1 MVNIPNQPSPL
12 QAMTVNG
19 TYLESIISG
28 YRTLTVEGRETL
40 SLDIETINTNI
51 RNGAKY
57 KRRRIASR
65 TIFVNFAI
73 KDTTPEGF
81 AAKFNALKQYLYGIE
96 EARLIFDDEPDK
108 FFTGT
113 FRMVTATY
121 TGLTSTGRIEILCA
135 DPFKYSLTEYTANAV
150 NGEISVNY
158 GGTYPAH
165 PVLTAQSATHDCGFY
180 SFEDEDGHLLQIG
193 NPEEEDQEEEP
204 TDRVVA
210 SIDANFGTNYYP
222 SSAPYDTA
230 VWNRGWARLLYGY
243 ETESQG
249 FRASQAYIYSLPGYP
264 GGDPNTFFGGA
275 LGANIDA
282 SPNFSCSFLHW
293 FEPSGNQGGGFDLYI
308 NNSGGGNIAGV
319 CIRRNKGDVIKAYL
333 IVKGNVVKTMSYSL
347 ASNPFGTVWHTETIS
362 KTLGTVSFNVGG
374 TTFSV
379 TDPDLADHSYDARN
393 VSFIIYK
400 QPGADQIGTNNAL
413 KNIQFRGYASTWVN
427 VENVIPRGGLVSV
440 DTGSG
445 EISVNDDTQPNLGSI
460 NNDFED
466 FELTAGENVITCSS
480 SGWVDDAAYTMKYR
494 EVYL

>member
-19 TYLESIISG
+19 TYLESVISG

-40 SLDIETINTNI
+40 GLDIETINTNI

-113 FRMVTATY
+113 FRTVTAAY

-158 GGTYPAH
+158 SGTYPAH

-180 SFEDEDGHLLQIG
+180 SFSDQDGHLIQIG
-193 NPEEEDQEEEP
+193 NPDEEDREEIPDDDYAYE
-204 TDRVVA
+204 
-210 SIDANFGTNYYP
+210 SIDANFGSNYEPY
-222 SSAPYDTA
+222 APTWHPGD
-230 VWNRGWARLLYGY
+230 ARLLYGY
-243 ETESQG
+243 ETGSIG
-249 FRASQAYIYSLPGYP
+249 FRSAPAYVYALPELPG
-264 GGDPNTFFGGA
+264 GEPNTYFGPA
-275 LGANIDA
+275 LGATTNKL
-282 SPNFSCSFLHW
+282 PNFTCSFLHW
-293 FEPSGNQGGGFDLYI
+293 FEPSGNQGGGFDIYF
-308 NNSGGGNIAGV
+308 NNTGGGNICGV

-347 ASNPFGTVWHTETIS
+347 ANNPFGSVWHTETIA

-379 TDPDLADHSYDARN
+379 TDPDLADRSYDIKN
-393 VSFIIYK
+393 ISFVIYK
-400 QPGADQIGTNNAL
+400 QPGADQIGANNAL
-413 KNIQFRGYASTWVN
+413 KNIQYRGYPNTSIDFHN
-427 VENVIPRGGLVSV
+427 IIPMRGLVEV

-445 EISVNDDTQPNLGSI
+445 EISVNGDAQPDIGSI
-460 NNDFED
+460 YNGFEG
-466 FELTAGENVITCSS
+466 FKLAAGENTIACSS
-480 SGWVDDAAYTMKYR
+480 SGWVDDAVYTMRYR

>member
-19 TYLESIISG
+19 TYLESVISG

-81 AAKFNALKQYLYGIE
+81 AAKFNTLKQYLYGIE

-113 FRMVTATY
+113 FRTVTATY
-121 TGLTSTGRIEILCA
+121 TGLTSTGRIEILCP

-180 SFEDEDGHLLQIG
+180 SFEDEDGHLIQIG

-243 ETESQG
+243 EIESQG
-249 FRASQAYIYSLPGYP
+249 FYAEPAYIYALPGYP
-264 GGDPNTFFGGA
+264 GGDPNTLFGGA

-319 CIRRNKGDVIKAYL
+319 CIRRNLED
-333 IVKGNVVKTMSYSL
+333 T
-347 ASNPFGTVWHTETIS
+347 
-362 KTLGTVSFNVGG
+362 
-374 TTFSV
+374 
-379 TDPDLADHSYDARN
+379 RN
-393 VSFIIYK
+393 S
-400 QPGADQIGTNNAL
+400 QL
-413 KNIQFRGYASTWVN
+413 
-427 VENVIPRGGLVSV
+427 
-440 DTGSG
+440 
-445 EISVNDDTQPNLGSI
+445 
-460 NNDFED
+460 
-466 FELTAGENVITCSS
+466 
-480 SGWVDDAAYTMKYR
+480 
-494 EVYL
+494 

>member
-19 TYLESIISG
+19 TYLESVISG

-81 AAKFNALKQYLYGIE
+81 AAKFNTLKQYLYSIE
-96 EARLIFDDEPDK
+96 EAQLIFDDESDK

-113 FRMVTATY
+113 FRTVTATY
-121 TGLTSTGRIEILCA
+121 TGLTSTGRIEILCP

-150 NGEISVNY
+150 NGAITAQY
-158 GGTYPAH
+158 AGTYPAH

-180 SFEDEDGHLLQIG
+180 SFEDEDGHLIQIG

-204 TDRVVA
+204 TDHV
-210 SIDANFGTNYYP
+210 IDQLDSNFGSDHMPYYP
-222 SSAPYDTA
+222 TWDPAKA
-230 VWNRGWARLLYGY
+230 NLLYGY
-243 ETESQG
+243 DTDSTGLQN
-249 FRASQAYIYSLPGYP
+249 AQSYTYALPDHP
-264 GGDPNTFFGGA
+264 GGEPNTFFGPARGA
-275 LGANIDA
+275 SVIKA
-282 SPNFSCSFLHW
+282 PNFLCSFLHW
-293 FEPSGNQGGGFDLYI
+293 FEPTGNQGGGFDLYI
-308 NNSGGGNIAGV
+308 NNAGGGNIAGV
-319 CIRRNKGDVIKAYL
+319 CIRRNKGDVIKVYL
-333 IVKGNVVKTMSYSL
+333 IVKGAVVKTMSYTL
-347 ASNPFGTVWHTETIS
+347 ASNPFGGVWHTETIT

-379 TDPDLADHSYDARN
+379 TDPDLADHSYDAKN

-413 KNIQFRGYASTWVN
+413 KNIQFRGYANTWVD
-427 VENVIPRGGLVSV
+427 VENVISRGGLVSV
-440 DTGSG
+440 DTDSG
-445 EISVNDDTQPNLGSI
+445 EISVNDDPQPNLGSI
-460 NNDFED
+460 YNDFED
-466 FELTAGENVITCSS
+466 FKLSPGENTITCSS

>member
-19 TYLESIISG
+19 TYLESVISG

-65 TIFVNFAI
+65 TVFVNFAI

-81 AAKFNALKQYLYGIE
+81 AAKFNTLKQYLYGIE

-113 FRMVTATY
+113 FRTVTATY
-121 TGLTSTGRIEILCA
+121 TGLTSTGRIEILCP
-135 DPFKYSLTEYTANAV
+135 DPFKYSVSEYTANAV

-158 GGTYPAH
+158 SGTYPAH
-165 PVLTAQSATHDCGFY
+165 PILTAQSATHDCGFY
-180 SFEDEDGHLLQIG
+180 SFEDANGHLIQIG
-193 NPEEEDQEEEP
+193 NPDEEDQEEEP
-204 TDRVVA
+204 TDHVVA
-210 SIDANFGTNYYP
+210 SLDSNFGTNYWP
-222 SSAPYDTA
+222 SYHPYDP
-230 VWNRGWARLLYGY
+230 VWHPDRARLLYGY

-249 FRASQAYIYSLPGYP
+249 FQAEQAYIYALPGYP
-264 GGDPNTFFGGA
+264 GGDPNTYFGGT
-275 LGANIDA
+275 LGTNFDA

-319 CIRRNKGDVIKAYL
+319 CIRRGKGDVIKAYL
-333 IVKGNVVKTMSYSL
+333 IVKGKVVKTMSYTL
-347 ASNPFGTVWHTETIS
+347 ANNPFGSVWRTETIT

-374 TTFSV
+374 VTFTV
-379 TDPDLADHSYDARN
+379 TDPDLADHSYDAQN

-400 QPGADQIGTNNAL
+400 QPGADQIGANNAL
-413 KNIQFRGYASTWVN
+413 KNIQFRGYANTWVDF
-427 VENVIPRGGLVSV
+427 ENVISRGGLVSV

-445 EISVNDDTQPNLGSI
+445 EIFGNDDSRPNLGNI

-466 FELTAGENVITCSS
+466 VELTEGENVITCSS
-480 SGWVDDAAYTMKYR
+480 SGWVDDMVCTMKYR